1 VNRRDLHILG
11 PVILIVLGAIRTRA
25 ENNPSP
31 ATAAPPPAQ
40 QATQNSTPSPQAS
53 TPRPPEPAPAKKVW
67 TNEELG
73 GAHAQPGTSTSQPA
87 RNANTNPHP
96 KIASGL
102 RARGDAQWYHDQI
115 AKLQAKLPPLG
126 EQIARL
132 QAAIDGAPTGD
143 AKTSTRPAGVR
154 AGDWRTQLA
163 DARKQ
168 RDDIADK
175 IAALED
181 EARHFGIPPNMI
193 P

>member
-1 VNRRDLHILG
+1 VYRRNLRILG

-25 ENNPSP
+25 QNNPSP
-31 ATAAPPPAQ
+31 ATPPPSAAQ
-40 QATQNSTPSPQAS
+40 QATENSSPSTEAS

-96 KIASGL
+96 KIASGP

-115 AKLQAKLPPLG
+115 AKLQAKLPPLD
-126 EQIARL
+126 EQIAKL

-143 AKTSTRPAGVR
+143 AKTSTRPTGVR

-163 DARKQ
+163 DAHKQ

-175 IAALED
+175 IAALQD
-181 EARHFGIPPNMI
+181 EARHFGIPPDMI